1 MSQSPTRREQ
11 IRQVRR
17 KQILAAAAQVFAS
30 RGFHTATVSDVAAK
44 AGVSQGTIYWYFE
57 SKEKLLEAVL
67 LSFFEDWEQRLTTVL
82 ERYPSATG
90 KLRALGQSMVGFCRT
105 AEGLFTLF
113 VEYWT
118 SSPNR
123 AATSQLWTSLLV
135 QYKQMLVNIIDDGVQ
150 SGEFKR
156 DDAASIA
163 WAVMAAYD
171 GLAAYIMLMPDLDLD
186 AISQALVETLL
197 NGLVA

>member
-1 MSQSPTRREQ
+1 
-11 IRQVRR
+11 
-17 KQILAAAAQVFAS
+17 
-30 RGFHTATVSDVAAK
+30 VSDVAAK

-57 SKEKLLEAVL
+57 SKEKLLEAAL
-67 LSFFEDWEQRLTTVL
+67 LSFFEDWEQRLITAL
-82 ERYPSATG
+82 ERYPTAAG
-90 KLRALGQSMVGFCRT
+90 KLRALGQSMVDFCRT

-118 SSPNR
+118 SSPDR
-123 AATSQLWTSLLV
+123 AMTGQLWTNLLV
-135 QYKQMLVNIIDDGVQ
+135 QYKQILVTIINDGVQ

-156 DDAASIA
+156 DDAESIA

-171 GLAAYIMLMPDLDLD
+171 GLAAYIMLMPHLDLD